1 MLLLEDFEIE
11 LLNPIIYEDNQ
22 SCLQI
27 IEKENINPRS
37 KNIGVKYYFVK
48 DLLNNNKTKY
58 KYSPTDQMLADTPVS
73 KKAFRIKKKF
83 LQNFRFFE

>member
-11 LLNPIIYEDNQ
+11 LSTPIIYEDNQ

-58 KYSPTDQMLADTPVS
+58 EYGPTDQMLADAPVS
-73 KKAFRIKKKF
+73 KKSI
-83 LQNFRFFE
+83 